1 MRKRVSQKS
10 GDLWMQLPQDVRSQI
25 KDQLPILI
33 LAEQELVYFF
43 SFKSSLLIFFD
54 AAASSSDTLLHVSS
68 LLLLASNSQLEHG
81 HNSFRGY
88 TSHVHQRKSRIVKS
102 PSSFYSL
109 FSRASWKDSR
119 SICKAFSNYLKVS
132 LMILRVSKFV
142 LRLFGAPGS
151 STNRRW

>member
-25 KDQLPILI
+25 KEQLPILI
-33 LAEQELVYFF
+33 LAEQEFVYLLLPKVC
-43 SFKSSLLIFFD
+43 SFWFFD
-54 AAASSSDTLLHVSS
+54 AVVSSSDTLPHVSS
-68 LLLLASNSQLEHG
+68 LLLLASNLQLEHG

-88 TSHVHQRKSRIVKS
+88 TSHVHRHKSHIARL

-109 FSRASWKDSR
+109 SSKASWKDSR
-119 SICKAFSNYLKVS
+119 SICKAFSNSSKVFS
-132 LMILRVSKFV
+132 VILRVSKFV

-151 STNRRW
+151 SIDRR